1 MSETNLLF
9 IKITVADGA
18 TPPQYAKPGDAG
30 ADLALDLSDASK
42 APKYLSGTVAWLDD
56 GGSLSQPGP
65 DKSWRVH
72 LYPGEAAWF
81 QTGVAFELPEGVEGQ
96 IRPRSSSHNFG
107 LLIGHGTIDSGYRGP
122 VGVHIRN
129 VNQDIVTL
137 RHGQRVAQI
146 VFAPVYSARFEVV
159 PALNATARGTDG
171 FGSTGKT

>member
-1 MSETNLLF
+1 MNERTE
-9 IKITVADGA
+9 
-18 TPPQYAKPGDAG
+18 QQQWRR
-30 ADLALDLSDASK
+30 DLGLVLTLCIGGSAAWMAYHLSDASK
-42 APKYLSGTVAWLDD
+42 APKHLSGTVAWLDD
-56 GGSLSQPGP
+56 GGSLSQSGP

-81 QTGVAFELPEGVEGQ
+81 QTGVAFELPEGIEGQ
-96 IRPRSSSHNFG
+96 IRPRSSSHNLG

-129 VNQDIVTL
+129 VGEDMVTL
-137 RHGQRVAQI
+137 RQGQRVAQI

-171 FGSTGKT
+171 FGSTGS

>member
-18 TPPQYAKPGDAG
+18 VPPVYKKPGDAG

-42 APKYLSGTVAWLDD
+42 APEGLSGATAWIDE
-56 GGSLSQPGP
+56 GMCEPGA
-65 DKSWRVH
+65 DRSWRVY
-72 LYPGEAAWF
+72 LSPGEAAWF
-81 QTGVAFELPEGVEGQ
+81 QTGVAFELPDGVEGQ
-96 IRPRSSSHNFG
+96 IRTRSSSHNLG

-129 VNQDIVTL
+129 VGSDVVTL

-146 VFAPVYSARFEVV
+146 VFAPVYRARFEVV
-159 PALNATARGTDG
+159 PALNATARGTEG
-171 FGSTGKT
+171 FGSTGS

>member
-18 TPPQYAKPGDAG
+18 TPPVYKKPGDAG

-42 APKYLSGTVAWLDD
+42 APKHLSGTVAWLDD
-56 GGSLSQPGP
+56 GGSLSQPGS

-96 IRPRSSSHNFG
+96 IRPRSSSHNLG
-107 LLIGHGTIDSGYRGP
+107 LLVGHGTIDSGYRGP
-122 VGVHIRN
+122 VSVHIRN
-129 VNQDIVTL
+129 VGEDMVTL
-137 RHGQRVAQI
+137 RQGQRVAQI

-171 FGSTGKT
+171 FGSTGS

>member
-42 APKYLSGTVAWLDD
+42 APKHLSG
-56 GGSLSQPGP
+56 SQPGP

-96 IRPRSSSHNFG
+96 IRPRSSSHNLG

-171 FGSTGKT
+171 FGSTGK